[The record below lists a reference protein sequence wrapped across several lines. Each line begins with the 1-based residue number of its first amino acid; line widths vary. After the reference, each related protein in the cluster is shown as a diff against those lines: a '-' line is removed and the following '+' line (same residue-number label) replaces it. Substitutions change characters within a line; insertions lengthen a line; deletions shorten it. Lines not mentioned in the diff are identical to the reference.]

1 MSISFLKQDEQRYV
15 SEDKDKSERY
25 KNWLNNVSKD
35 RYVDQAVKVIN
46 EMVNQQNLARAT
58 QTPTK
63 TF

>member
-46 EMVNQQNLARAT
+46 DMVNQQNLARAT